1 MKIRIIKTAMAMAW
15 VDNSIE
21 FTQKRKKLVLK
32 FEFYT
37 ASISNWCVDV
47 EMHMKKTRLFG
58 M

>member
-1 MKIRIIKTAMAMAW
+1 MAW